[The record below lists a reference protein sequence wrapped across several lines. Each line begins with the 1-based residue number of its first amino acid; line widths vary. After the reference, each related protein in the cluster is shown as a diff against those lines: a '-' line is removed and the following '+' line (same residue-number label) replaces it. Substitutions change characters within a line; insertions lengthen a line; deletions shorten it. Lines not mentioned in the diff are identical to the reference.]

1 MLIAV
6 RSGTSVSYRNTK
18 RKARKRRGATGT
30 MGNALNPPDTKKR
43 MKTKKC
49 PKGEKAV
56 QHRVEIYYDKED
68 GTSSWERG
76 TIIMYSKT
84 KGYLVQFDG
93 CGPENNK
100 WEKKITDPDFRFI
113 D

>member
-1 MLIAV
+1 
-6 RSGTSVSYRNTK
+6 
-18 RKARKRRGATGT
+18 

-43 MKTKKC
+43 LKPIKC
-49 PKGEKAV
+49 PRGEKAV
-56 QHRVEIYYDKED
+56 GHRVEICYDKEN

-76 TIIMYSKT
+76 TIIIYSKM
-84 KGYLVQFDG
+84 KCYLAEFEDSAS
-93 CGPENNK
+93 GPENNK